1 MQRLQIVK
9 KEDTGSMTSASTK
22 TESSIIGSGKVNPS
36 KADQS
41 FIKGL
46 EKLPGGEALRKCYQC
61 GVCISSCPIAR
72 YLSEYKPAQIVR
84 MAVYGLK
91 DQLFAS
97 RNIWLC
103 STCYACLERCP
114 EGVRP
119 ADIIRAIANLAFQEG
134 IIHIAFKEAA
144 TTILNTGRMF
154 EVPEIRKKKREKVG
168 LPKLPEVNID
178 EVKKLLKST
187 GLDERLSH
195 VKKTLGSSEQAKSE

>member
-1 MQRLQIVK
+1 MA
-9 KEDTGSMTSASTK
+9 SASP
-22 TESSIIGSGKVNPS
+22 ESEASFSGNEIINISQ
-36 KADQS
+36 ADQT
-41 FIKGL
+41 FLKDL
-46 EKLPGGEALRKCYQC
+46 ENFPGGEALRLCYQC
-61 GVCISSCPIAR
+61 GVCISSCPVAR

-91 DQLFAS
+91 EKLFAS

-114 EGVRP
+114 QGVKP
-119 ADIIRAIANLAFQEG
+119 ADIIRSIANLAFREG

-144 TTILNTGRMF
+144 TNILTTGRMF

-187 GLDERLSH
+187 GLEERLSNAKR
-195 VKKTLGSSEQAKSE
+195 VIGTSEEKVE

>member
-1 MQRLQIVK
+1 
-9 KEDTGSMTSASTK
+9 MTSTSP
-22 TESSIIGSGKVNPS
+22 ESEATIRERDKFKPS
-36 KADQS
+36 KADLT

-46 EKLPGGEALRKCYQC
+46 KKLPGGEALRYCYQC
-61 GVCISSCPIAR
+61 GVCISSCPITR
-72 YLSEYKPAQIVR
+72 FLSDYKPAQIVR

-91 DQLFAS
+91 DELFAS

-134 IIHIAFKEAA
+134 IVHIAYKEAA
-144 TTILNTGRMF
+144 TTILNTGKMF

-178 EVKKLLKST
+178 EVKKLLKNT
-187 GLDERLSH
+187 GLEERLSN
-195 VKKTLGSSEQAKSE
+195 VKKVVKSSEQEKSE

>member
-1 MQRLQIVK
+1 
-9 KEDTGSMTSASTK
+9 MTSTSP
-22 TESSIIGSGKVNPS
+22 ESDADISESKKINVS

-41 FIKGL
+41 FIKDL
-46 EKLPGGEALRKCYQC
+46 EKLPGGEDLRYCYQC

-91 DQLFAS
+91 DELFAS

-119 ADIIRAIANLAFQEG
+119 ADIIRAIANLAFKEG
-134 IIHIAFKEAA
+134 IVHIAFKESA
-144 TTILNTGRMF
+144 TNILKTGKMF

-178 EVKKLLKST
+178 EVQKLLKST
-187 GLDERLSH
+187 GLEERLSN
-195 VKKTLGSSEQAKSE
+195 VKKVIESSEEKKSE

>member
-1 MQRLQIVK
+1 
-9 KEDTGSMTSASTK
+9 MTSAGSEI
-22 TESSIIGSGKVNPS
+22 ESSTAESSKVNPS
-36 KADQS
+36 EVDRS
-41 FIKGL
+41 FIKRL
-46 EKLPGGEALRKCYQC
+46 EKLPGGEALRYCYQC

-72 YLSEYKPAQIVR
+72 FLTEYKPAQIVR

-91 DQLFAS
+91 DNLFAS

-114 EGVRP
+114 EGVKP

-187 GLDERLSH
+187 GLEERLSNI
-195 VKKTLGSSEQAKSE
+195 KKTLGSSEQIKSE

>member
-1 MQRLQIVK
+1 
-9 KEDTGSMTSASTK
+9 MTSASPENEANASEGETISLSEIDHTFLK
-22 TESSIIGSGKVNPS
+22 
-36 KADQS
+36 D
-41 FIKGL
+41 L
-46 EKLPGGEALRKCYQC
+46 ENLPGGEALKLCYQC
-61 GVCISSCPIAR
+61 GVCISSCPVAR

-91 DQLFAS
+91 EKLFAS

-119 ADIIRAIANLAFQEG
+119 ADIIRSIANLAFREG
-134 IIHIAFKEAA
+134 IIHVAFKEAA
-144 TTILNTGRMF
+144 TNILNTGRMF

-178 EVKKLLKST
+178 EVKKILRST
-187 GLDERLSH
+187 GLEERLSNT
-195 VKKTLGSSEQAKSE
+195 KKVIGTSEEKSE